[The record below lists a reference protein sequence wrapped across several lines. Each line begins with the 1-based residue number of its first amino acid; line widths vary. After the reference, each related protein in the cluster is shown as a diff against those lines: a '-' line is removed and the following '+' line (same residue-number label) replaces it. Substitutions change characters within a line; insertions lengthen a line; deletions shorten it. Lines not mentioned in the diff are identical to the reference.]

1 MMRQSDEQ
9 IEGARYPFHR
19 IKGVWGFAPC
29 LPRALAL
36 WRPNDRIANAAGM
49 AHAFYPRPDGLANSF
64 WLRARPDSQIAGA
77 IRHAFAAR
85 AFCARY
91 PFHRIKGVWGFAPCS
106 PGPLP
111 FGARTTGWQT
121 QPDVH
126 ALSAPSGWA
135 CKLLLA
141 PRSASFPNS
150 RSRLP
155 RICRTGFLLPLSFP

>member
-1 MMRQSDEQ
+1 MLRRRPLAFECL
-9 IEGARYPFHR
+9 PFSFS

-106 PGPLP
+106 PGP
-111 FGARTTGWQT
+111 FWH
-121 QPDVH
+121 VMCEH
-126 ALSAPSGWA
+126 ALSDKPIFSGVYRTDRF
-135 CKLLLA
+135 C
-141 PRSASFPNS
+141 RSIIRVRPPQEFGYAK
-150 RSRLP
+150 
-155 RICRTGFLLPLSFP
+155 RTSENFFK